1 MQDMVDRSLHT
12 VLKLKKTP
20 VTGLHCLGLDEDVWI
35 APQYVGQ
42 IISWNTLSELIP
54 LLMDGQ

>member
-1 MQDMVDRSLHT
+1 MVDRSLHT